1 MGEIAGRLADVVV
14 ITAEDPRSEDVNEII
29 NEIAKGITSSKK
41 IHKVLDRGEA
51 IKYAINKV
59 AKKGDL
65 VIICGKG
72 HEKSMAY
79 GRIEHP
85 WSDVEAVK
93 LALDTKTRI

>member
-1 MGEIAGRLADVVV
+1 VVI
-14 ITAEDPRSEDVNEII
+14 ITAEDPRSEKVEDIIEEIGRGIKRTKDVY
-29 NEIAKGITSSKK
+29 K
-41 IHKVLDRGEA
+41 ILERGEA
-51 IKYAINKV
+51 IRFAINDI

-79 GRIEHP
+79 GKTEYP

-93 LALDTKTRI
+93 KALNNESLVIKRS